1 MLFAVQIYIG
11 VFRQSFICTLFLILK
26 DNLQIA
32 VGESERASRS
42 MWYSL
47 RRPKL
52 PRSIW
57 EWNRNM
63 DDEDDEVVSRRGII
77 E

>member
-1 MLFAVQIYIG
+1 MEIEAG
-11 VFRQSFICTLFLILK
+11 
-26 DNLQIA
+26 A
-32 VGESERASRS
+32 SERASS
-42 MWYSL
+42 SKWYSL

-57 EWNRNM
+57 EWNRNI

-77 E
+77 ECLEGPPTH